1 RKKNMNGKD
10 CRRCLSLLSQ
20 IEQKDAI
27 IEKYRKITKY
37 QSDLIQDLSSGGNF
51 DLTPPIL
58 SYDNEF
64 LTVAARSTGKYVVSR
79 SYYRTYIGPLTDDI
93 DKETLKQNLE
103 ATFGPVDSLDF
114 IPGKSCAFANF
125 SSPTAFNNAIKEGV
139 IIVKDHMLSVE
150 QAKRPP
156 RSRTSR
162 KKEI

>member
-1 RKKNMNGKD
+1 MNGKD

-37 QSDLIQDLSSGGNF
+37 QSDLIQDLSRGGNF

-64 LTVAARSTGKYVVSR
+64 LTVAARST
-79 SYYRTYIGPLTDDI
+79 
-93 DKETLKQNLE
+93 ETLKENLE

-139 IIVKDHMLSVE
+139 IIVKDHILSVE

-162 KKEI
+162 KK

>member
-1 RKKNMNGKD
+1 MNGKD
-10 CRRCLSLLSQ
+10 CRRCLALLSQ

-37 QSDLIQDLSSGGNF
+37 QSDLIQDLSNGGNL
-51 DLTPPIL
+51 DLTPPII

-64 LTVAARSTGKYVVSR
+64 LAVTTRSTVVS
-79 SYYRTYIGPLTDDI
+79 SSFYRIYIGPLTDDI
-93 DKETLKQNLE
+93 DKETLKQSLE
-103 ATFGPVDSLDF
+103 ASFGPVDSLDF

-150 QAKRPP
+150 QAKKPP
-156 RSRTSR
+156 RSRTNR
-162 KKEI
+162 KKVIV